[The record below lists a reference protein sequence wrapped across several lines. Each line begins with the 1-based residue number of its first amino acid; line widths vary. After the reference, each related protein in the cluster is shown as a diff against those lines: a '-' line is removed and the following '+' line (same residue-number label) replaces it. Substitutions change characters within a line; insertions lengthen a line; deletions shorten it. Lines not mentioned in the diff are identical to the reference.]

1 MGLLFNIAIDGS
13 SSSGKSTI
21 AKLVAIEYK
30 MRYIDSGAMYRAITL
45 LCIEN
50 NIIVDNKVNHDKLK
64 SILEEVKIDFFFDL
78 KTRKSLTLLNN
89 IDVEDF
95 IRSPFVSEKVSVIS
109 QISIVRKKLI
119 RLQQDIGRE
128 GNVIM
133 DGRDIGSKVFPSA
146 SLKFFVIAD
155 INIRADRRLKQMKSK
170 GYNISLNQVVSNL
183 KKRDYHDI
191 NRSVNPLIQSEDAIL
206 INNSN
211 LSIEKQ
217 MNIIRRHIDSKK

>member
-64 SILEEVKIDFFFDL
+64 SILEEVKINFFFDL